1 MTPRDEG
8 QRRVVSGAKIRAGRE
23 ALKANTNG
31 RQGSQSWLAGQI
43 GAHFTSVSDWE
54 RGVNQPST
62 RHLRAIADVLGV
74 RIEDLYTDDEDEES
88 SLPPFRM
95 SADPRDLMQ
104 ALHYA
109 LGVALSQS
117 GSLRVGL

>member
-1 MTPRDEG
+1 MMSESEG
-8 QRRVVSGAKIRAGRE
+8 HRRMVSGAKIRQHRE
-23 ALKANTNG
+23 SLKATTKG

-74 RIEDLYTDDEDEES
+74 TVDELYGDEDDEAS
-88 SLPPFRM
+88 SMPLLRASNDLLTALAIALEPYH
-95 SADPRDLMQ
+95 PRNSKE
-104 ALHYA
+104 
-109 LGVALSQS
+109 VAA
-117 GSLRVGL
+117 